1 MTDEEI
7 DKIVKSQKFFQ
18 TQLFES
24 DDEED
29 YIEPELA
36 DLSESRPESE
46 IPTKTTKKKNKPKN
60 DIIQLGEN
68 IFIKKLSSN
77 RKF

>member
-46 IPTKTTKKKNKPKN
+46 VSSKTTKKKKPPKN

-68 IFIKKLSSN
+68 EFL
-77 RKF
+77 